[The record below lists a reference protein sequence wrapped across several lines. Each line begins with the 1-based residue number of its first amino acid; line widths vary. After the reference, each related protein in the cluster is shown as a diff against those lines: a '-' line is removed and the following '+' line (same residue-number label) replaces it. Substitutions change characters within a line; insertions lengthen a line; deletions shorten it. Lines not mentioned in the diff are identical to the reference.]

1 MRRGKEN
8 QRLWNIILSA
18 VCIILFVVLIIL
30 IGWGRRSEELEII
43 RLKQELQQEKEQ
55 NNVKDDP
62 ENQNLVQNL
71 VCWGDDMPGENPET
85 STAMRQII
93 QNKLTGYG
101 YGINVQD
108 KTLQGAGTLSFL
120 KMAGVADEVIQNYV
134 NVHQESGGEETA
146 DSEIEVR
153 ELSPEQLERDDVD
166 SIPVLFMGYY
176 GGWNHDPN
184 ELADQIQQILATFS
198 EQEEYVIVGAAPGDG
213 SVDSAAYDAVMTER
227 FGVHYISMTSI
238 TAEAAES
245 AAAQEA
251 AANAVITKLEE
262 LGYISLEG

>member
-8 QRLWNIILSA
+8 QKLWNIILSA
-18 VCIILFVVLIIL
+18 VCIILFVVLIVL
-30 IGWGRRSEELEII
+30 IGWGKRSEELETIG
-43 RLKQELQQEKEQ
+43 LKQELQQEKEQ
-55 NNVKDDP
+55 NNVKVGSK
-62 ENQNLVQNL
+62 NRNI

-85 STAMRQII
+85 STAMRQIL

-101 YGINVQD
+101 YEINVQD

-120 KMAGVADEVIQNYV
+120 KMAGIADEIIQNYV
-134 NVHQESGGEETA
+134 NAHQENDGEETA
-146 DSEIEVR
+146 TSEIEVR
-153 ELSPEQLERDDVD
+153 ELSPEQLERNDVD
-166 SIPVLFMGYY
+166 CIPVLFMGYY

-198 EQEEYVIVGAAPGDG
+198 EQEEYVIVGTAPGDG
-213 SVDSAAYDAVMTER
+213 SVDPATYDAVMTER
-227 FGVHYISMTSI
+227 FGTHYISMASI
-238 TAEAAES
+238 TAEPVES